1 MKQSDR
7 FNEVT
12 TATRRNPDPT
22 SDPKW
27 IGKYRAAILGSSLM
41 LVGLLGVYGCTKKSE
56 QHVASLSQNPPAPSA
71 PALPEATAIPRVAA
85 KRKVQRTSHIAV
97 YSNDAYGISFRYPRN
112 YKLKTFATPSEEGQ
126 PTAMDGS
133 IADPAEVPLATL
145 QMPQNLYPGTDFS
158 DGYFSVSANG
168 TLTDAACQQSVVTN
182 EDSKLMTEKINGLE
196 FHWTENS
203 SAEGLS
209 SFSWRTYAAFAN
221 GTCYQAQYGFER
233 AAPLVSEDKVASKDV
248 KSTQVF
254 GRLQTI
260 LSSLKIRPVATPAV
274 EPAVRSF
281 GEPGGAISNSVPPS
295 ITVVNGEAIC
305 PKCESS
311 AAQAYLVAG
320 TRVDIAGHGFQPNSS
335 VWIGSISLA
344 ATTDKDS
351 IHILLPESLPIGTY
365 PLYVSSDSAKSDAVT
380 VVVRPPVVEH
390 IGVVAGESSEPVMNA
405 AEQN

>member
-7 FNEVT
+7 FNDVT
-12 TATRRNPDPT
+12 TTTRRNPDTT

-56 QHVASLSQNPPAPSA
+56 QRVASLSQNPPAPSA
-71 PALPEATAIPRVAA
+71 PAVPEATAIHPVAP
-85 KRKVQRTSHIAV
+85 KRMVQRTSHLAV
-97 YSNDAYGISFRYPRN
+97 YANDAYGISFRYPRN
-112 YKLKTFATPSEEGQ
+112 YKLKTFETPSGDGQ
-126 PTAMDGS
+126 PTAMEGS
-133 IADPAEVPLATL
+133 MADPGEVPLATL

-168 TLTDAACQQSVVTN
+168 RLTDAACQQSVVTN

-203 SAEGLS
+203 SSEGLNR
-209 SFSWRTYAAFAN
+209 FSWRTYAAFVN
-221 GTCYQAQYGFER
+221 GTCYQAQYGFEK
-233 AAPLVSEDKVASKDV
+233 AAALVSEDKVASKDV
-248 KSTQVF
+248 KSAQVF

-281 GEPGGAISNSVPPS
+281 GETRGPISNSAQPS
-295 ITVVNGEAIC
+295 ITAVNGEAIC
-305 PKCESS
+305 PKCESGVT
-311 AAQAYLVAG
+311 QAYVVAG
-320 TRVDIAGHGFQPNSS
+320 TPVDIAGHGFQANSS
-335 VWIGSISLA
+335 VWIGSINLA
-344 ATTDKDS
+344 ATTDHDS
-351 IHILLPESLPIGTY
+351 IHISLPESLPVGMY
-365 PLYVSSDSAKSDAVT
+365 PLYVSNDSTKSDAVT

-390 IGVVAGESSEPVMNA
+390 IAAVAGESSEPVMDA
-405 AEQN
+405 AQQY

>member
-12 TATRRNPDPT
+12 TTTRRNPELT

-56 QHVASLSQNPPAPSA
+56 QHVASVSPNPPAPSA
-71 PALPEATAIPRVAA
+71 SAVPKATAIPRSAP
-85 KRKVQRTSHIAV
+85 KRMVQRTSHTAV
-97 YSNDAYGISFRYPRN
+97 YRNDAYGISFRYPRN
-112 YKLKTFATPSEEGQ
+112 YKLKKFDAPSEGGQ
-126 PTAMDGS
+126 PTALEGS

-158 DGYFSVSANG
+158 DGYFSLSANG
-168 TLTDAACQQSVVTN
+168 RLTDAACQQSVVTN
-182 EDSKLMTEKINGLE
+182 EDSKLMTETINGLE

-203 SAEGLS
+203 SAEGLN
-209 SFSWRTYAAFAN
+209 SFSWRTYAVFAN
-221 GTCYQAQYGFER
+221 GTCYLAQYGFER
-233 AAPLVSEDKVASKDV
+233 AAPLVSEDKVVSKDV

-260 LSSLKIRPVATPAV
+260 LSSLKIRPVTTPAV

-281 GEPGGAISNSVPPS
+281 AEPGGAISNAVPPS

-305 PKCESS
+305 PKCEGDVV
-311 AAQAYLVAG
+311 QAYLVAG
-320 TRVDIAGHGFQPNSS
+320 TPVDIAGHGFQPNSS
-335 VWIGSISLA
+335 VRIGSIRLA

-351 IHILLPESLPIGTY
+351 IHLLLPESLPVGTY
-365 PLYVSSDSAKSDAVT
+365 PLYVSNDSAKSDAVT
-380 VVVRPPVVEH
+380 VMVRPPVVEH
-390 IGVVAGESSEPVMNA
+390 IGVAARGSSEPGIHA

>member
-7 FNEVT
+7 FDDVT
-12 TATRRNPDPT
+12 TTTRRNPDLS

-41 LVGLLGVYGCTKKSE
+41 LVGLLGLYGCTKKSE
-56 QHVASLSQNPPAPSA
+56 QHVASLPQNPPAPSA
-71 PALPEATAIPRVAA
+71 PALPEATAIPRLAP
-85 KRKVQRTSHIAV
+85 KRMVQRTSHIAV

-112 YKLKTFATPSEEGQ
+112 YKLKTFDISSEEGQ
-126 PTAMDGS
+126 PTVMEGS

-145 QMPQNLYPGTDFS
+145 QMPPNLYPGTDFS

-168 TLTDAACQQSVVTN
+168 KLTEAACQQSVVIN
-182 EDSKLMTEKINGLE
+182 EDSKLMTENINGLE

-203 SAEGLS
+203 SAEGLN

-233 AAPLVSEDKVASKDV
+233 AAPLVSEDKGASKDV

-260 LSSLKIRPVATPAV
+260 LSSLKIRPVATPAA

-281 GEPGGAISNSVPPS
+281 GEPGGAISNSGPPS

-305 PKCESS
+305 PKCESGV
-311 AAQAYLVAG
+311 AQAYLVAG
-320 TRVDIAGHGFQPNSS
+320 TSVDIAGHGFQPNSS
-335 VWIGSISLA
+335 VRVDSISLA
-344 ATTDKDS
+344 ATTNNDS

-365 PLYVSSDSAKSDAVT
+365 RLYVSNDSANSDAVT
-380 VVVRPPVVEH
+380 VVVRPPVVKH
-390 IGVVAGESSEPVMNA
+390 IGAVAGESSEPLMSA
-405 AEQN
+405 AEQH